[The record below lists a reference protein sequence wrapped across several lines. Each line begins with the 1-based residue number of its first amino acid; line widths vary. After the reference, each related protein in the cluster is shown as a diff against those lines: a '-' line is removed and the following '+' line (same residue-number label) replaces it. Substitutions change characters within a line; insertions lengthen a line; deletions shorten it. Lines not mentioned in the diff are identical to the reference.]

1 MRTSLRHD
9 CPPHIDHLKMKLLYS
24 TYYTSTGKV
33 LLALY
38 GGSATIGTS
47 TVLQLY
53 AWISSQYQLFSMDF
67 SVGSSRSAPTAVP
80 RSVQG
85 IVLDKNPSVSNIY

>member
-1 MRTSLRHD
+1 ME
-9 CPPHIDHLKMKLLYS
+9 LLYS

-53 AWISSQYQLFSMDF
+53 AWISSQYQLF
-67 SVGSSRSAPTAVP
+67 
-80 RSVQG
+80 
-85 IVLDKNPSVSNIY
+85 

>member
-1 MRTSLRHD
+1 ME
-9 CPPHIDHLKMKLLYS
+9 LLYS
-24 TYYTSTGKV
+24 TYYTSTSTGKV

-53 AWISSQYQLFSMDF
+53 AWVSSQYQLFSMDF

-80 RSVQG
+80 RSVVP
-85 IVLDKNPSVSNIY
+85 IAPSTPNCVFGLLQYSYTCTALRTGLL